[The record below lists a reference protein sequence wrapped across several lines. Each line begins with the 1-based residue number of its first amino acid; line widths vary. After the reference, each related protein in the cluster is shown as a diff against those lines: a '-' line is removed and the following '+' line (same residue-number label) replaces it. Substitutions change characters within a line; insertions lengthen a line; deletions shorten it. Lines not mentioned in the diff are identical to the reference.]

1 MDIFQSFFMGLVQGL
16 TEFLPVSSSG
26 HLILAAKLLGTA
38 PSLATELVF
47 HIATLA
53 AVIVFY
59 RKKILSLL
67 KKPLQKTTFLL
78 LISTVATAPV
88 ALLLRDAADE
98 MQDGRLLPLFFT
110 LTAVLLVLSDRL
122 RAKKCNPWMRA
133 AIVGLSQGVAVIPGL
148 SRSGTTI
155 SAAMFSGGDRQ
166 EASEYSFLLS
176 VPIIIIGAIAEIIS
190 HPIENVAALP
200 LTIGLITA
208 FLSGLAALK
217 FLSFVNKKLSPA
229 IFSVYLVVL
238 SAVLLILRF
247 NA

>member
-1 MDIFQSFFMGLVQGL
+1 MDIFQSFILGLVQGL

-26 HLILAAKLLGTA
+26 HLILASQLLGTT

-47 HIATLA
+47 HLATLA
-53 AVIVFY
+53 AVLVFY

-78 LISTVATAPV
+78 IISTLATAPV
-88 ALLLRDAADE
+88 AFLLRDAADG

-110 LTAVLLVLSDRL
+110 LTAVLLVLSDKL
-122 RAKKCNPWMRA
+122 RAKNCNPWARA

-155 SAAMFSGGDRQ
+155 SAAMFSGSDRQ

-176 VPIIIIGAIAEIIS
+176 VPIIIAGAVSEIIS
-190 HPIENVAALP
+190 HPPGNVEFIP
-200 LTIGLITA
+200 LAVGLVTA

-217 FLSFVNKKLSPA
+217 FLSFVNKRLSPA
-229 IFSVYLVVL
+229 IFSAYLVIL
-238 SAVLLILRF
+238 SAVLLIFRF
-247 NA
+247 KA

>member
-1 MDIFQSFFMGLVQGL
+1 MDIFQSFIMGLVQGL

-38 PSLATELVF
+38 PLLATELVF

-88 ALLLRDAADE
+88 ALLLRDAADK

-133 AIVGLSQGVAVIPGL
+133 AIFTPWAIWPERPSPCRAPARTVEERHDHF
-148 SRSGTTI
+148 RSHVFG
-155 SAAMFSGGDRQ
+155 R
-166 EASEYSFLLS
+166 
-176 VPIIIIGAIAEIIS
+176 
-190 HPIENVAALP
+190 
-200 LTIGLITA
+200 
-208 FLSGLAALK
+208 
-217 FLSFVNKKLSPA
+217 
-229 IFSVYLVVL
+229 
-238 SAVLLILRF
+238 
-247 NA
+247 

>member
-1 MDIFQSFFMGLVQGL
+1 MDIFQSFIMGLVQGL

-26 HLILAAKLLGTA
+26 HMILAAKLLGTA

-122 RAKKCNPWMRA
+122 FFSILSIIPCLSLTRMRF
-133 AIVGLSQGVAVIPGL
+133 GLF
-148 SRSGTTI
+148 SRRT
-155 SAAMFSGGDRQ
+155 
-166 EASEYSFLLS
+166 
-176 VPIIIIGAIAEIIS
+176 
-190 HPIENVAALP
+190 LP
-200 LTIGLITA
+200 LLLP
-208 FLSGLAALK
+208 FLPY
-217 FLSFVNKKLSPA
+217 N
-229 IFSVYLVVL
+229 I
-238 SAVLLILRF
+238 
-247 NA
+247 